1 MARAAGLDGVTV
13 HAEGDLDAVT
23 RWLDAPARPLL
34 VDAKVDPTV
43 CADWLAE
50 AFRGG

>member
-1 MARAAGLDGVTV
+1 VRDADDLAAV
-13 HAEGDLDAVT
+13 AA
-23 RWLDAPARPLL
+23 WLDAPERPLL
-34 VDAKVDPTV
+34 VDAKVDPGV